1 MPKLCFLHLEMCV
14 QHEGVHLLFDK
25 MQNYAVKG
33 SQGEL
38 RCSEVFAKQI
48 SQETNGAYGVSD
60 IA

>member
-1 MPKLCFLHLEMCV
+1 MCV